1 MPDKEFMQ
9 RAIALALDNVK
20 SGRGGPF
27 GALVVKNGKM
37 IAEGTSTVTSTTDPT
52 AHAEIVAIR
61 EACKKLGAFQ
71 LTGCE
76 IYASCEPC
84 PMCLAAI
91 YWARLE
97 RIYFAGTGND
107 AAKVGFD
114 DSFVYQ
120 EIAKARA
127 RRKILMTQ
135 LMREESLEPFR
146 AWEQNPDKISY

>member
-37 IAEGTSTVTSTTDPT
+37 IAEGTNTVTSTTDPT

-120 EIAKARA
+120 EIAKSRA

-146 AWEQNPDKISY
+146 AWELKPDKISY

>member
-37 IAEGTSTVTSTTDPT
+37 IAEGTNTVTSTTDPT

-120 EIAKARA
+120 EIAKSRA

-146 AWEQNPDKISY
+146 AWEQKPDKISY